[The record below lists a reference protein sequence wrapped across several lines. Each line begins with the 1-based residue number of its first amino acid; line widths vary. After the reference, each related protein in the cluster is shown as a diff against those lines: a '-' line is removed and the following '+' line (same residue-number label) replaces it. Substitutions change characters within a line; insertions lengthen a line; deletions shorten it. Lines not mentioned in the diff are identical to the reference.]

1 MEPNHTSVCVRRAD
15 TTLRAADGDQA
26 GGWYRGSRL
35 STEYDSLSLKP
46 CEFNFSQKKKKK
58 IQNGNTN
65 LQILTLSH
73 LQKKLSVQFRTVTSF
88 IPLDVKLYI
97 FYWKIRGFFEF
108 CTV

>member
-46 CEFNFSQKKKKK
+46 CEFNFSQKKKKSK
-58 IQNGNTN
+58 WKHKSTN
-65 LQILTLSH
+65 LDIVSFAKKTEPSVQDSH
-73 LQKKLSVQFRTVTSF
+73 LLHSFRCQTLHF
-88 IPLDVKLYI
+88 LL
-97 FYWKIRGFFEF
+97 EN
-108 CTV
+108 